1 MASASLPAGNDGRQ
15 VASGREWVSI
25 AQMGGEEAQIKERVA
40 TIAGEGETTLSRT
53 FQSAWEELTL
63 PSTQLLL

>member
-1 MASASLPAGNDGRQ
+1 
-15 VASGREWVSI
+15 
-25 AQMGGEEAQIKERVA
+25 MGGGEAQIKERVA
-40 TIAGEGETTLSRT
+40 TVAGEGQTTLSRT